1 MISPLTT
8 KCATRTSPSTLACS
22 EMTSMLASAGSAMT
36 LPLICPSIRRPPLK
50 WRSPSI
56 LVDMPIRLSI
66 VFIVLRPNMNG
77 SPLQI
82 NGLLSAHLPFF
93 EHTHLHSFHRYAF
106 WKGQH
111 ALHALIMLESQPEL
125 IEIDRLS
132 FRKNHHSTFAGL
144 HSTDH
149 ELQIPDK
156 LLIPF
161 ASLHNLFLFVVLV
174 GCFLVV
180 FFVLVRF
187 AGDAG

>member
-1 MISPLTT
+1 
-8 KCATRTSPSTLACS
+8 
-22 EMTSMLASAGSAMT
+22 MTCMLASAGSAMT

-66 VFIVLRPNMNG
+66 VFFVLWPNMNG

-156 LLIPF
+156 LMIPF
-161 ASLHNLFLFVVLV
+161 ASLHNQYLIAELAGSNQADLYAPD
-174 GCFLVV
+174 
-180 FFVLVRF
+180 RY
-187 AGDAG
+187 AGDAGIRRQQAV